1 MSFDSQQKSLSLK
14 ERLAAALAPA
24 SAFVRGFVDSFGD
37 KDDKPK
43 EVTVKDLTC
52 CSGTVHVAYRGVS
65 DERLYLAYSR
75 KVSELKFFRQ
85 NGLRV
90 FCADCR
96 RRIV

>member
-1 MSFDSQQKSLSLK
+1 MSFESQQKSPTLK

-24 SAFVRGFVDSFGD
+24 NAFVRGFVASFGD
-37 KDDKPK
+37 KQESPK

-75 KVSELKFFRQ
+75 KVSELKFFRK

>member
-1 MSFDSQQKSLSLK
+1 MSYDSKQKSPSLK
-14 ERLAAALAPA
+14 ERFAAALAPA
-24 SAFVRGFVDSFGD
+24 SAFVRGFVASFGG
-37 KDDKPK
+37 KEEAPK

-75 KVSELKFFRQ
+75 KVNELKFFRQ